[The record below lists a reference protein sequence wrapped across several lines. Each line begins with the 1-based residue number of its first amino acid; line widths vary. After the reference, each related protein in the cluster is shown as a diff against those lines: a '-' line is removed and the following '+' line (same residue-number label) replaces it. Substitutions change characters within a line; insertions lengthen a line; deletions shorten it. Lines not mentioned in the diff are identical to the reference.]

1 MVQPEKQ
8 NSKNT
13 TIPPIIG
20 FQYIMH
26 LIQQVNR
33 NGNIQNPN
41 LKQQIAGE
49 PISTNR
55 YFLYYQKI

>member
-13 TIPPIIG
+13 TIPPIIW